1 MGERAE
7 RCEWYIQYHPPSL
20 LIPSKLLDIDT
31 LGVDP
36 NDLEEEEFTAY
47 AEEHGLHLDDL
58 TVDDIFGLSDLD
70 ETDLEHTTY
79 SEQGGGGKHEI
90 DEEDIDMDL

>member
-47 AEEHGLHLDDL
+47 AEEYGLHLDMRRDDVERSPDNIFE
-58 TVDDIFGLSDLD
+58 TVLAMKSLGQTLAD
-70 ETDLEHTTY
+70 EFA
-79 SEQGGGGKHEI
+79 
-90 DEEDIDMDL
+90 